1 MAQSSW
7 PFQGVDT
14 TETQY
19 SRLLRH
25 VVTNGRSG
33 VNGLPGD
40 NNLKVIADSTG
51 MNVKVQVSGGN
62 SQAIVRGHM
71 YNSTAQET
79 LTIAAST
86 TNPRIDSVVLTLDPS
101 ANTIL
106 LAVVQGTPAASPS
119 APSLTQTDTASY
131 QFPLANVL
139 VGANV
144 NTIDPGAVTDRR
156 EFIVD
161 VWTTNT
167 RPVGFVGLVGYN
179 TTISHLET
187 YNGSSWKQVTFDGDS
202 LTASQLSS
210 AEQLN
215 LNVGK
220 INGSKFSVQET
231 QPTSPSLNDVWF
243 W

>member
-79 LTIAAST
+79 LSIGAAN
-86 TNPRIDSVVLTLDPS
+86 TNPRIDTIVLTLDPS
-101 ANTIL
+101 INSIV
-106 LAVVQGTPAASPS
+106 LAVVAGTAAASPS
-119 APSLTQTDTASY
+119 APTLTQTDTATY

-139 VGANV
+139 VAANAT
-144 NTIDPGAVTDRR
+144 TIDAGAVTDRR
-156 EFIVD
+156 EFVVD
-161 VWTTNT
+161 TWTTAT
-167 RPVGFVGLVGYN
+167 RPAPFQGLIGYN
-179 TTISHLET
+179 TTISHMEAYTGLA
-187 YNGSSWKQVTFDGDS
+187 WKQVAFEGDAI
-202 LTASQLSS
+202 LANQLSS
-210 AEQLN
+210 GEQLN

-220 INGSKFSVQET
+220 INGSRIFVQET
-231 QPTSPSLNDVWF
+231 APSSPLPGDIHLW
-243 W
+243 

>member
-25 VVTNGRSG
+25 ILKNGRSG

-62 SQAIVRGHM
+62 SQAVIRGHM

-79 LTIAAST
+79 LTIATAN
-86 TNPRIDSVVLTLDPS
+86 TNPRIDTVVLTLDPS
-101 ANTIL
+101 VNSIV
-106 LAVVQGTPAASPS
+106 LAVVQGTAAASPS
-119 APSLTQTDTASY
+119 APTLTQTDTAIY

-139 VGANV
+139 VAANAT
-144 NTIDPGAVTDRR
+144 TIDPGAVTDRR
-156 EFIVD
+156 EFVVD
-161 VWTTNT
+161 CWTTST
-167 RPVGFVGLVGYN
+167 RPAAFAGLIGYN
-179 TTISHLET
+179 TTISHMET
-187 YNGSSWKQVTFDGDS
+187 YNGSAWKQVAFDGDS
-202 LTASQLSS
+202 IVASQLSS
-210 AEQLN
+210 GEQLN

-220 INGSKFSVQET
+220 INGSRILVQEAA
-231 QPTSPSLNDVWF
+231 PSSPLLNDIHLW
-243 W
+243 

>member
-25 VVTNGRSG
+25 IATNGRSG

-40 NNLKVIADSTG
+40 NNLKVFADSTG

-62 SQAIVRGHM
+62 SQAVIRGHM

-79 LTIAAST
+79 LAIAAAN
-86 TNPRIDSVVLTLDPS
+86 TNPRIDTVVLTLDPS

-106 LAVVQGTPAASPS
+106 LAVVQGAAAASPS
-119 APSLTQTDTASY
+119 APTLTQTDTATY

-139 VGANV
+139 VAANAT
-144 NTIDPGAVTDRR
+144 TIDAGAVTDRR

-161 VWTTNT
+161 TWTTAT
-167 RPVGFVGLVGYN
+167 RPAAFQGLIGYN
-179 TTISHLET
+179 TTISHMEAYT
-187 YNGSSWKQVTFDGDS
+187 GSAWKQVMFDGDAILANQ
-202 LTASQLSS
+202 LTAG
-210 AEQLN
+210 EQLN

-220 INGSKFSVQET
+220 INGSRIFVQET
-231 QPTSPSLNDVWF
+231 APSSPVLNDIHLW
-243 W
+243 

>member
-1 MAQSSW
+1 MAQTSW

-79 LTIAAST
+79 LTIGAAN
-86 TNPRIDSVVLTLDPS
+86 TNPRIDTIVLTLDPS
-101 ANTIL
+101 LNTIV
-106 LAVVQGTPAASPS
+106 LAVVQGTAAASPS
-119 APSLTQTDTASY
+119 APTLSQTDTAAY

-139 VGANV
+139 VAANAT
-144 NTIDPGAVTDRR
+144 TIDAGAVSDRR
-156 EFIVD
+156 EFLVD
-161 VWTTNT
+161 CWTTAT
-167 RPVGFVGLVGYN
+167 RPTAFAGLIGYN
-179 TTISHLET
+179 TTISHMET
-187 YNGSSWKQVTFDGDS
+187 YNGSAWKQIAFDGDS
-202 LTASQLSS
+202 IIASQLSS
-210 AEQLN
+210 GEQLN

-220 INGSKFSVQET
+220 INGARIFVQEAA
-231 QPTSPSLNDVWF
+231 PSTPLLNDIHLW
-243 W
+243 